1 MKSAVGEMLLATGWP
16 DGCESAMMVFW
27 SSRRSLME
35 LYPLSI
41 YLLVFEIAMILL
53 VARLGGIIMR
63 ILRQPE
69 VIGEM
74 LAGLMLGPSVL
85 GLIHHGQLLHWLF
98 PANAM
103 PYLNIISQ
111 LGLMFFMF
119 MVGLELDLR
128 TLVKRGGSALG
139 VGLSS
144 ILIPFTGGLAVAAM
158 LIYRGHLDSGH
169 SHSAFILMTAA
180 AIGAS
185 AFPVMARI
193 ISDQGLTR
201 TSVGQMAIASAA
213 VIDVTGWC
221 LLAMVY
227 GIAQTQVLGHGA
239 SIAMSVLL
247 GLKTLGLAVAYTIVM
262 MFFVPRF
269 LWRFQAHFE
278 SRSQLTR
285 DVLALLLLLLLI
297 SSAFTQLLGI
307 NLIFGAFMMG
317 AILPSEARFVKH
329 LTEKL
334 EDVTLLILMPIFF
347 TTIGLRTNIALI
359 DSRNL
364 WQTWA
369 WLLLAMVLLKVS
381 VGTVAA
387 KFAGLSFRESTLM
400 GFLVNCH
407 GVMELI
413 ILNLAWQMHVIDAKT
428 MAMLVLALLS
438 ATVLSTPFISLL
450 AAPLRRRQLATT
462 QGDGESAPE
471 MQAGQRI
478 LLCLSQT
485 QTAVPL
491 VQISSLLLGSKPG
504 RVQALQLHSPDSWQ
518 ILGGSLADTPREP
531 LDAAVEEARRLDL
544 KLGTS
549 IFPSRKISRDICRAA
564 AHKRV
569 GWIIM
574 GSHTGLFYGSSLGGV
589 TGQVLAKA
597 PCNVA
602 ILVHKLSP
610 RPRRILVPYI
620 GEPQDVGALLAAQ
633 SMAASPDVQITILHV
648 VRPKTGTGR
657 GPKPE
662 FSSGVE
668 TLIDQYLPSAGST
681 SHIHMQVMESD
692 SPAQVVVGESHRYD
706 LIILGISPQ
715 WQLHQKLLGVSQTS
729 VAQRSAC
736 SVLIVQTTPAA
747 VQPQSGPLQPPP
759 QPTSAPATPAPT

>member
-1 MKSAVGEMLLATGWP
+1 MIAPWT
-16 DGCESAMMVFW
+16 
-27 SSRRSLME
+27 SRRGLME
-35 LYPLSI
+35 LHPLSI
-41 YLLVFEIAMILL
+41 YLLVVEIAMILL

-63 ILRQPE
+63 LLGQPE

-74 LAGLMLGPSVL
+74 LGGLVLGPSVL
-85 GLIHHGQLLHWLF
+85 GLIHHGELLHWLF
-98 PANAM
+98 PDHAM

-139 VGLSS
+139 MGLAS
-144 ILIPFTGGLAVAAM
+144 ILIPFAGGIAVAAA
-158 LIYRGHLDSGH
+158 LVYRGHLDSGH
-169 SHSAFILMTAA
+169 SHIAFILMTAA

-193 ISDQGLTR
+193 ITDQGLTR

-221 LLAMVY
+221 LLAVVY
-227 GIAQTQVLGHGA
+227 DIAQTQVSGHGA
-239 SIAMSVLL
+239 SIPISVLL

-269 LWRFQAHFE
+269 LWKFQAHFE

-334 EDVTLLILMPIFF
+334 EDVTLLLLMPIFF

-369 WLLLAMVLLKVS
+369 WLLLAMVLLKVI
-381 VGTVAA
+381 VGTTAA

-413 ILNLAWQMHVIDAKT
+413 ILNLAWQMHAIDAKT

-450 AAPLRRRQLATT
+450 AAPMRRRQLTNT
-462 QGDGESAPE
+462 QDDGESAPE

-491 VQISSLLLGSKPG
+491 VQIGSLLLGSKPG

-518 ILGGSLADTPREP
+518 ILSGSLAQAQRQP

-549 IFPSRKISRDICRAA
+549 IFPSRKISRDICRTA
-564 AHKRV
+564 AHQQA

-574 GSHTGLFYGSSLGGV
+574 GSHTGIFYGSSLGGV

-602 ILVHKLSP
+602 ILVHKFSP
-610 RPRRILVPYI
+610 RPRHILVPYI
-620 GEPQDVGALLAAQ
+620 GEPQDVGALLAARA
-633 SMAASPDVQITILHV
+633 MAVSPDVHITILHV
-648 VRPKTGTGR
+648 VRPGTRTGNA
-657 GPKPE
+657 PKPE
-662 FSSGVE
+662 FSSGVQ
-668 TLIDQYLPSAGST
+668 TLIDKYLPSADST
-681 SHIHMQVMESD
+681 NQIHMQVLEND
-692 SPAQVVVGESHRYD
+692 SPAQVVVRESHHYD

-736 SVLIVQTTPAA
+736 SVLIVQTRPAA
-747 VQPQSGPLQPPP
+747 AQPPSVSSKSAN
-759 QPTSAPATPAPT
+759 QPANVPATPVPTQSAT